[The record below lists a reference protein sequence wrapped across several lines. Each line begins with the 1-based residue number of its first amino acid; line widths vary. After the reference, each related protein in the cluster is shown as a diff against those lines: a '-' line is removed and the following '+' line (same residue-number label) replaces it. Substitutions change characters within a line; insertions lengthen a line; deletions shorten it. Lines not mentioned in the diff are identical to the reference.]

1 MLRIARLA
9 TPAVAAILFAAPA
22 SGQSV
27 TNLEDRFGWR
37 EWRLSSELADDLGE
51 RAELRDGDECY
62 AWYRV
67 EDAGDLYDVDLGA
80 LDLTYLAG
88 QLTHITINAEFDAY
102 DGLLAATTDVYGYG
116 EVVVGLPY
124 DEDYGYPDDGED
136 RVIVWEGEGIRLTL
150 ARTPSELGKDAS
162 TTLTY
167 DWTEPEVDYATCV
180 EARESVYT
188 MGDF

>member
-1 MLRIARLA
+1 MDRL
-9 TPAVAAILFAAPA
+9 VASALALSVFAAPA
-22 SGQSV
+22 AAQSI

-37 EWRLSSELADDLGE
+37 DWRLSSELDADLE
-51 RAELRDGDECY
+51 ARAELKDGDDCY
-62 AWYRV
+62 AWYQLD
-67 EDAGDLYDVDLGA
+67 DAGVLYDVELGA
-80 LDLTYLAG
+80 LDLTYLADK
-88 QLTHITINAEFDAY
+88 LTHITINAKFDAY
-102 DGLLAATTDVYGYG
+102 DGLLAAVTDVYGYG

-136 RVIVWEGEGIRLTL
+136 RVVVWEGEGIRLTL

-180 EARESVYT
+180 EAREDVYT